1 MLTSNRIT
9 GFLKCPI
16 GIGSEGAVFE
26 DQIFAITKGLG
37 AGDTATDKAE
47 IAGIPAEVLAFDL
60 GVIDRTVLGFPKGI
74 FGIKN
79 SVVDLDVAGVLENV
93 LANQPNLADR

>member
-26 DQIFAITKGLG
+26 DQVFAITEGLR

-74 FGIKN
+74 FGIEN
-79 SVVDLDVAGVLENV
+79 SVVDLYVFRILENIFPD
-93 LANQPNLADR
+93 QPNLADR